1 MQNATTLKEYRKELQ
16 HALDDNFLRATMDAF
31 AVAYR
36 GSHEAAFQGL
46 DIQALIAEVATSKDY
61 VIQNM
66 EPLYQQFKAQAEK
79 NGVKVHLARTAREA
93 NEIIT
98 AIAKDV

>member
-36 GSHEAAFQGL
+36 GSHAETHSLLLRAKTRTRRF
-46 DIQALIAEVATSKDY
+46 IQAEHSLGE
-61 VIQNM
+61 
-66 EPLYQQFKAQAEK
+66 
-79 NGVKVHLARTAREA
+79 
-93 NEIIT
+93 
-98 AIAKDV
+98 